1 MNEKKQINWSA
12 VKAEYIAGGI
22 SQKQLS
28 EKYQIPFQT
37 VRSRAY
43 SEKWTGMR
51 AEATAK
57 STQKSINK
65 TAESVANN
73 AVTAMRIR
81 QKLLSRLEKEIDAL
95 PEYIGTNAHNNDSS
109 IEYEAGKAKRPT
121 KQKDSY
127 IEYKLRDLTSAWKDL
142 TEGLIITEENPNQE
156 DSGFTDALKG
166 TASASW
172 ADNEE

>member
-22 SQKQLS
+22 SQRKLAK
-28 EKYQIPFQT
+28 KYGISFGTLAQK
-37 VRSRAY
+37 ANK
-43 SEKWTGMR
+43 EKW
-51 AEATAK
+51 AECRGETYNK
-57 STQKSINK
+57 CVTK
-65 TAESVANN
+65 TAQKVADSVANN

-166 TASASW
+166 TAAATW
-172 ADNEE
+172 AEDEE

>member
-1 MNEKKQINWSA
+1 MNEKRQINWSS

-22 SQKQLS
+22 SQRKLA
-28 EKYQIPFQT
+28 EKYGISVNT
-37 VRSRAY
+37 MTKKANKEGWAKDRERAY
-43 SEKWTGMR
+43 K
-51 AEATAK
+51 
-57 STQKSINK
+57 KSIEKVQQK
-65 TAESVANN
+65 TAETVANN

-95 PEYIGTNAHNNDSS
+95 PAYIGTNVHNNASS

-121 KQKDSY
+121 KQKDYY

-142 TEGLIITEENPNQE
+142 TEGLIITEENPNEE
-156 DSGFTDALKG
+156 DSGFTEALKG

-172 ADNEE
+172 ADDEE